1 MRYVP
6 NAAQL
11 KDWDAFTIRSQK
23 ISSWDLMERAA
34 RAFCDLALDWLK
46 TNRPD
51 ISFDFLVLC
60 GIGNNGG
67 DGLAIAR
74 MLHDNGFS
82 VKVRFVGNPSD
93 GSPDFLRNR
102 QLLPLPAVEID
113 DPNALRGERSSVIID
128 ALFGSGLNRP
138 LTGIFARVVEYI
150 NTTDA
155 FRIAVDLPSGMMTDA
170 ASDGPV
176 VQAHLTITFQT
187 EKLAML
193 LPTSGSYTGELLTA
207 DIGLDNDFWR
217 DRTNGYALSERV
229 DFSTGRKTR
238 KKFSHKGDYG
248 HVLMLAGSHG
258 KMGAAVLAA
267 RAALRTGCGWLTAG
281 VPSCGADT
289 LQATV
294 PEAMV
299 WADAEEN
306 ELSSLPGLE
315 KFSAIAAGPGIGT
328 GPGAAAMLRKLLE
341 RADRPLVLDA
351 DALNIIAASGG
362 LMAAIPAGSVLTPHP
377 GEFRRLA
384 GEWRDDFHRLRMLQD
399 MASRTASW
407 IILKGAHTAVASP
420 EGRIFFNTT
429 GTPWMATAG
438 SGDVLTGVIVSLMA
452 QGYPI
457 GFAVQAGVFLH
468 GRAGE
473 MAAGKGHP
481 ILAGDIINALPQA
494 WIWCFSDKVN

>member
-6 NAAQL
+6 DAAQL
-11 KDWDAFTIRSQK
+11 NDWDAFTIRSQK

-46 TNRPD
+46 INRPD

-74 MLHDNGFS
+74 MLHVYGFP
-82 VKVRFVGNPSD
+82 VKVLVVGNPSD
-93 GSPDFLRNR
+93 GSPDFRKNR
-102 QLLPLPAVEID
+102 KLLPFPAGEID
-113 DPNALRGERSSVIID
+113 DPNVLHDESCSIIID

-138 LTGIFARVVEYI
+138 LTGIFVRIVEYI
-150 NTTDA
+150 NTMDA
-155 FRIAVDLPSGMMTDA
+155 LRIAVDVPSGMMTDA
-170 ASDGPV
+170 PSAGPV
-176 VQAHLTITFQT
+176 VQADLTITFQAL
-187 EKLAML
+187 KLAML

-207 DIGLDNDFWR
+207 DIGLDYDFWS
-217 DRTNGYALSERV
+217 DRAASHTLIGRA
-229 DFSTGRKTR
+229 DFSTGWKLR

-248 HVLMLAGSHG
+248 HALILAGSCG

-399 MASRTASW
+399 MATRTASW
-407 IILKGAHTAVASP
+407 IILKGAHTALASP
-420 EGRIFFNTT
+420 EGRIAFNTT

-438 SGDVLTGVIVSLMA
+438 SGDVLTGVIVSLIA

-457 GFAVQAGVFLH
+457 GFAAQAGVFLH

-473 MAAGKGHP
+473 IAAGKGHP
-481 ILAGDIINALPQA
+481 IIAGDIIEALPEA
-494 WIWCFSDKVN
+494 WIWCFSNKDH